1 MIYIAPKQYVTK
13 GAFKQAVQFD
23 LSDFFLY
30 DCATYRG
37 LSDSISH
44 ILSRKPRITVVSMK
58 RKWVAEVTRDKKS
71 GKVRVI

>member
-30 DCATYRG
+30 NCATYRG

-44 ILSRKPRITVVSMK
+44 ILSRKPRITVISMK
-58 RKWVAEVTRDKKS
+58 RKWVAEVTRDKES